1 LSFIGV
7 VGLKKKLKTEK
18 SKKPV
23 SLSKRENKTST
34 HRSSL
39 PEFNS
44 DLKSR
49 FTKIKFRWPILV
61 TLIILI
67 VLILAWPSPIANS
80 SQESTAKVAAT
91 QQVLG
96 NSSLGY
102 VTKEGPYGNTSS
114 SYKVAYI
121 LGQHPRES
129 RSHKAVREAVQNN
142 SDSLRYCY
150 YLYSINVTQ
159 NTYDFDEGR
168 QNGQNLSYQYIVP
181 DINQGNFS
189 LAVDVH
195 ASNGASFD
203 KPYVFVPIDNDN
215 SLAIAKNL
223 TSSIKWLYYYE
234 LPDYSSPYYT
244 TIPLIRNGTPSI
256 IFEAYAEPSSIIGP
270 QCLEF
275 VMGVDQ
281 LDLR

>member
-1 LSFIGV
+1 
-7 VGLKKKLKTEK
+7 LKKKLKTEK

-23 SLSKRENKTST
+23 SLSKRESKPKLSYN
-34 HRSSL
+34 L
-39 PEFNS
+39 PTIPKFNS

-61 TLIILI
+61 ILIILT
-67 VLILAWPSPIANS
+67 VLILAWPSPMANS
-80 SQESTAKVAAT
+80 SQESTAKVATT

-102 VTKEGPYGNTSS
+102 VTKDGPYGNTSS

-129 RSHKAVREAVQNN
+129 RSHKAVAEAVKEN
-142 SDSLRYCY
+142 SNSLKYCY
-150 YLYSINVTQ
+150 YLYYINVTQ
-159 NTYDFDEGR
+159 DTYDFEEGR

-203 KPYVFVPIDNDN
+203 KPYIFVPIDNDA
-215 SLAIAKNL
+215 SLTIAKNL

-244 TIPLIRNGTPSI
+244 TIPLIRNGTSSI
-256 IFEAYAEPSSIIGP
+256 IFEAYAEPSSIIGQ

-275 VMGVDQ
+275 VMAVDH